1 MEMHGNNEEIWKLW
15 QDIEPPLS
23 RYCKHRWNGS
33 GEDILSETNLLF
45 VDKYVGGYTHRQ
57 AVYFGKLKARE
68 AARNMGHYK
77 KIVSLDEI
85 IGSEM
90 EPYEPEADFM
100 ADYERKEKKEIISK
114 ALSQLSE
121 THRRIVSLRYFEE
134 RTLAETA
141 EIMEMSLAGIHR
153 QEKDAFRVLRRLLKS
168 LNQDPFAMNKSNE
181 R

>member
-1 MEMHGNNEEIWKLW
+1 
-15 QDIEPPLS
+15 
-23 RYCKHRWNGS
+23 
-33 GEDILSETNLLF
+33 
-45 VDKYVGGYTHRQ
+45 
-57 AVYFGKLKARE
+57 
-68 AARNMGHYK
+68 MGQYK

-100 ADYERKEKKEIISK
+100 ADYERKEKKEIVAK

-141 EIMEMSLAGIHR
+141 EIMEMSLTGIHR
-153 QEKDAFRVLRRLLKS
+153 QEKDALRVLRRLLRL